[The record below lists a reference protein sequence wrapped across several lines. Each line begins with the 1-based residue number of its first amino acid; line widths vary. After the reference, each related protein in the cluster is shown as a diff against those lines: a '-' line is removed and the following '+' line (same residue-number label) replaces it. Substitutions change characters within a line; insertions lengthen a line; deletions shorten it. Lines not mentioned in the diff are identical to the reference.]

1 VALSLQT
8 RGFRLA
14 EALAEELDA
23 AFERFF
29 EVVRMTAFDVGEA
42 LRQYLLEERAKL
54 RKRHIEAQPGR
65 RIHGS
70 DLQGF
75 DGHERDLTQ
84 IDNLIA
90 SLRIS
95 LARRRFY
102 IKEHDA
108 DAIIGAQEA
117 TEDQRRELALGLL
130 QADIQTLEQS
140 REWLTNGL
148 TEDIAAAPAA
158 QVSQGAVAAAVTPTP
173 AVEATG
179 PTLTEALPAFLSYMT
194 NHKGWRGQT
203 LAQNTTTYRMLEEV
217 CGDKPVASYTRRDTT
232 AFYDLLR
239 ALPADYSRNKQWK
252 GLTLKEIVERSSG
265 MEVERLTMKTIKR
278 HFSGLGS
285 FFTFLKRR
293 GEYEGENPGHGFE
306 FPQGKKRANQRRQM
320 WEGERLT
327 KLFNSPV
334 WNGCKSETQRSTPG
348 SLIIKDEKYWMP
360 ILGLY
365 HGNRLEEFA
374 QLLRGDVRCTDG
386 IWRFDLNDDGVK
398 HLKNEQSKRRV
409 PIHPVV
415 IAMGFLEYVETTA
428 PKADSPVFPQLLPGG
443 PDMKRGFYFTKWWSR
458 YRQAIGVFE
467 KGYDYH
473 SFRHGMTTKLA
484 AAGVSLELRNELL
497 GHEGASTDEKVYL
510 KGLPLEQLAEAI
522 AKVEW
527 PEVAGVLKPIRSG

>member
-14 EALAEELDA
+14 EALAEELDT

-29 EVVRMTAFDVGEA
+29 EVMRMTAFDVGES

-54 RKRHIEAQPGR
+54 RQRHIETPPGR

-95 LARRRFY
+95 LARRRFF

-108 DAIIGAQEA
+108 DAIIGEQEV
-117 TEDQRRELALGLL
+117 TEEQRRELALGLL

-148 TEDIAAAPAA
+148 TEDIVAAPAA
-158 QVSQGAVAAAVTPTP
+158 PVSQAAVAAAVALPP
-173 AVEATG
+173 AVEPTG
-179 PTLTEALPAFLSYMT
+179 PTLREALPAFLSYMT
-194 NHKGWRGQT
+194 DHKGWRGQT

-217 CGDKPVASYTRRDTT
+217 CGNRPVASYTRRDT
-232 AFYDLLR
+232 AVFYDLLR
-239 ALPADYSRNKQWK
+239 ALPADYSRNKRWK

-306 FPQGKKRANQRRQM
+306 FPQGKKRANQKRQM
-320 WEGERLT
+320 WEGERLA
-327 KLFNSPV
+327 KLFNSPI
-334 WNGCKSETQRSTPG
+334 WTGCKSETQRSTPG
-348 SLIIKDEKYWMP
+348 SLILKDEKYWMP
-360 ILGLY
+360 IIGLY
-365 HGNRLEEFA
+365 HGNRLEEGA

-386 IWRFDLNDDGVK
+386 IWHFDLNEDDEK
-398 HLKNEQSKRRV
+398 QLKNEQSKRRV
-409 PIHPVV
+409 PIHPVL
-415 IAMGFLEYVETTA
+415 INIGFLEYVETIA
-428 PKADSPVFPQLLPGG
+428 PKPDSPIFPQLSPGG
-443 PDMKRGFYFTKWWSR
+443 PDRKRGFYFTKWWSR

-473 SFRHGMTTKLA
+473 SFRACVETKLT
-484 AAGVSLELRNELL
+484 AAGVNPPIINQLL
-497 GHEGASTDEKVYL
+497 GHEG
-510 KGLPLEQLAEAI
+510 KG
-522 AKVEW
+522 
-527 PEVAGVLKPIRSG
+527 AGHMELLFRVSGQ